1 MKKIRTKIILLAL
14 IVCFFSLS
22 FSSAIGYYE
31 SYKTTMT
38 QSTEGL
44 KATSE
49 KYAESIDKWM
59 SIQGTFINETAS
71 SIEFN
76 DSYDDTILLKYLQT
90 KTKSFPDIMDVYFGF
105 ENKHYIDASGWI
117 PDSTYDCTQRDWYKE
132 AISSNNVIYS
142 DPYVDTET
150 KKIIITIAKAVK
162 KDGKLVGVVAA
173 DINIDNISAVVQK
186 AQPINNSYGF
196 LLDDSNEFVVHPN
209 KDFQPSKDG
218 LKRLKSVL
226 NGSLSNLLEKNSSA
240 TNITALKDYDGIDK
254 YFVTTS
260 IPSSKWVMGLAVPK
274 SEILRPLNSL
284 VVRFV
289 IVFIVFLILSSLIAL
304 YFANKISKPISL
316 VTKLINRTT
325 NLDLKL
331 NKEDNFEKIL
341 KYKDETGIMARALIA
356 LRKELRETVGVLQE
370 NSKVLLNHSE
380 GITTS
385 TDETLESI
393 QAISVT
399 MDQLAAGSLDQAKNT
414 ELGSEKLLSLA
425 EKINISS
432 ENADIVNKLSKESQH
447 ISNEGV
453 SLSSELVNKIT
464 ANYEALEKVVNNIDS
479 LSNKS
484 GSVGEII
491 TSIQAISEQTN
502 LLALNAAI
510 EAARAGEAGKGFTVV
525 AEEIRKLSEQTSN
538 STKQIEGII
547 AEITHEINAAKINMD
562 KEKNLMQEASE
573 ATMDAMNNFEL
584 INNSFETTI
593 ENIENL
599 TANIKSIED
608 DKSSVISSIQEVSA
622 VAEESAASVEEI
634 SAAILEQSNQ
644 METVS
649 NAAKELKSIADKLEG
664 IIKRFEV

>member
-14 IVCFFSLS
+14 LICFFSLL
-22 FSSAIGYYE
+22 FSSSIGYYE
-31 SYKTTMT
+31 SYKTTMM

-44 KATSE
+44 KAISE

-59 SIQGTFINETAS
+59 SIHGNFINETAG

-76 DSYDDTILLKYLQT
+76 NNYDDTILLKYLQT
-90 KTKSFPDIMDVYFGF
+90 KTKSFPDVMDVYFGF
-105 ENKHYIDASGWI
+105 QNKHYIDASGWI
-117 PDSTYDCTQRDWYKE
+117 PDNTYDCTQRNWYKE
-132 AISSNNVIYS
+132 AISSNSVIYS
-142 DPYVDTET
+142 NPYVDTET
-150 KKIIITIAKAVK
+150 KKIIVTIAKTVK
-162 KDGKLVGVVAA
+162 KDGNLVGVVAA

-218 LKRLKSVL
+218 LKSFKSVL
-226 NGSLSNLLEKNSSA
+226 SGSLSTLLGKDSSA

-260 IPSSKWVMGLAVPK
+260 IPSSKWVMGLAIPK

-284 VVRFV
+284 IISFV

-325 NLDLKL
+325 KLDLKL
-331 NKEDNFEKIL
+331 NKEDEFEKIL
-341 KYKDETGIMARALIA
+341 KVKDETGVMARALIA
-356 LRKELRETVGVLQE
+356 LRRELRETVGILQE

-380 GITTS
+380 GITAS
-385 TDETLESI
+385 AGETFESM
-393 QAISVT
+393 QAISST
-399 MDQLAAGSLDQAKNT
+399 MDELAAGSSEQARNT

-432 ENADIVNKLSKESQH
+432 NNADIVNKLSKESQH
-447 ISNEGV
+447 ISDEGV
-453 SLSSELVNKIT
+453 NSSSELVNKIT
-464 ANYEALEKVVNNIDS
+464 ANYEALEKVIENIDS

-484 GSVGEII
+484 GSIREII
-491 TSIQAISEQTN
+491 TSIHSISEQTN

-510 EAARAGEAGKGFTVV
+510 EASRAGEAGKGFAVV
-525 AEEIRKLSEQTSN
+525 AEEIRKLSDQTSN

-547 AEITHEINAAKINMD
+547 TGITHEINSAKINID
-562 KEKNLMQEASE
+562 KEKILMQEARE
-573 ATMDAMNNFEL
+573 ATMKTMSNFEV

-599 TANIKSIED
+599 TSNIKSIEE
-608 DKSSVISSIQEVSA
+608 DKTSVISSIQEVSA
-622 VAEESAASVEEI
+622 VAEESAASVEEV
-634 SAAILEQSNQ
+634 SAAILEQSSQ

-649 NAAKELKSIADKLEG
+649 NAARELKRIADKLKG
-664 IIKRFEV
+664 IIERFEV

>member
-1 MKKIRTKIILLAL
+1 MKKIRTKIILLSLL
-14 IVCFFSLS
+14 ICFFSLL
-22 FSSAIGYYE
+22 FSSSIGYYE

-44 KATSE
+44 KAISE

-59 SIQGTFINETAS
+59 SIHGSFINETAN

-76 DSYDDTILLKYLQT
+76 NNYDDSVFLKYLQA
-90 KTKSFPDIMDVYFGF
+90 KTKSLPDVMDVYFGF
-105 ENKHYIDASGWI
+105 QNKHYIDASGWI

-132 AISSNNVIYS
+132 AINSNTVIYS
-142 DPYVDTET
+142 EPYVDTET
-150 KKIIITIAKAVK
+150 KKIIITIAKTVK
-162 KDGKLVGVVAA
+162 KDGNIIGVVAA

-196 LLDDSNEFVVHPN
+196 LLDDNNEFIVHPN

-218 LKRLKSVL
+218 LKSIKSVL
-226 NGSLSNLLEKNSSA
+226 NGSLSNLPGKDSSV

-254 YFVTTS
+254 YFVTAS
-260 IPSSKWVMGLAVPK
+260 ISSSKWVMGLAVPK

-284 VVRFV
+284 VISFV

-304 YFANKISKPISL
+304 YFSNKISKPISL

-325 NLDLKL
+325 KLDLKL
-331 NKEDNFEKIL
+331 KKEDEFEKII
-341 KYKDETGIMARALIA
+341 KIKDETGVMARALIA

-380 GITTS
+380 GITAS
-385 TDETLESI
+385 ADETFESM
-393 QAISVT
+393 QAISSA
-399 MDQLAAGSLDQAKNT
+399 MDELAAGSSEQAKNT

-425 EKINISS
+425 EKINTSS
-432 ENADIVNKLSKESQH
+432 NNADIVNKLSKESQH
-447 ISNEGV
+447 ISDEGV
-453 SLSSELVNKIT
+453 NSSSQLVNKIT
-464 ANYEALEKVVNNIDS
+464 ANYEALEKVIENIDS

-484 GSVGEII
+484 GSIREII
-491 TSIQAISEQTN
+491 TSIHSISEQTN

-510 EAARAGEAGKGFTVV
+510 EAARAGEAGKGFAVV
-525 AEEIRKLSEQTSN
+525 AEEIRKLSDQTSN

-547 AEITHEINAAKINMD
+547 TGITREISSAKINID
-562 KEKNLMQEASE
+562 KEKILMQEARE
-573 ATMDAMNNFEL
+573 ATMKTMSKFEV

-599 TANIKSIED
+599 TSNIKSIEE
-608 DKSSVISSIQEVSA
+608 DKTSVISSIQEVSA
-622 VAEESAASVEEI
+622 VAEESAASVEEV
-634 SAAILEQSNQ
+634 SAAILEQSSQ

-649 NAAKELKSIADKLEG
+649 NVARELKRIADKLEG